1 MEASIRTLDTESAIP
16 TVEPFLIGLNVSNL
30 DAKFESKMCR
40 LLNKYRERKAKELT
54 RKKEW
59 ETVHA
64 EHPNPDMDHPSDI
77 KMMDEAKRTIGDY
90 KLKSDHDFE
99 ASDEQRETVV
109 SKLQEIVKTRED
121 AFNIKNNYNTKIFNM
136 REKKKEL
143 YHYVQRKMSKLAEI
157 HLEIPES
164 QRITPDISVT
174 FNFDREFPERN
185 LDLRKY
191 LSPETFVMELM
202 ESASSRTATLT
213 PFQIAEKNLIE
224 LQRNA
229 LQSCPS
235 VEVQSQFGY
244 QVSDK
249 ISLKLLKK
257 LDSGSVDGK
266 ATELSD
272 WENELMNL
280 RTRRRIFEQK
290 KIIDKINARIVE
302 FDEEIAQLS
311 EERYD
316 VEVKAKFKEIFLLTL
331 NQELMILKDFEPME
345 EILMDDV
352 ERKGTEVKQLS
363 LRLSNLNA
371 EVEIQKRM
379 IEDLQDLCKKIE
391 TRFKSHLLNDNKFGA
406 FLRKI
411 FSRHLTEVDHHEN
424 DETEDNSAESQTS
437 SAIST
442 SSSSSTIST
451 LSKDVR
457 MKKLDE
463 SICPKGCDRK
473 LYDLA
478 FKMRRERHEH
488 ERIIN
493 GKQKDLEAILMDY
506 ETLNQKLEK
515 SKADYEKYRSKLSS
529 LRHQKQTL
537 LNDVDT
543 IVMLKMDQ
551 MQYFKNPEEF
561 IDIDNTLLFNKQ
573 NVLRLYSRVNK
584 LADETIEA
592 KRSHRINVVHLAK
605 MKTDIQ
611 LMEKQIVDLKD
622 SVNQAMLKKFGRVI
636 DLNEVEETIL
646 RRFAF
651 EMQIEIRSNAEDIKK
666 QYFSKINELK
676 VCCCCQFNQNQNLN
690 MFLKLFVEESSS
702 KLC

>member
-1 MEASIRTLDTESAIP
+1 MR
-16 TVEPFLIGLNVSNL
+16 
-30 DAKFESKMCR
+30 R
-40 LLNKYRERKAKELT
+40 LLNKYRDRKAKELA

-59 ETVHA
+59 EKVHA
-64 EHPNPDMDHPSDI
+64 EHPNPDADHPSDV
-77 KMMDEAKRTIGDY
+77 KMIEEAKRTIGDY
-90 KLKSDHDFE
+90 KLKSDEDFE
-99 ASDEQRETVV
+99 ASDEQRETVA
-109 SKLQEIVKTRED
+109 SKLQQIVKTRED
-121 AFNIKNNYNTKIFNM
+121 AFNIRNDYNTKIFNM

-157 HLEIPES
+157 HLEIPEG
-164 QRITPDISVT
+164 QRITPTMSVT
-174 FNFDREFPERN
+174 FDLDREFPERN

-191 LSPETFVMELM
+191 LSPETGLTELM
-202 ESASSRTATLT
+202 ESASSRGDTLT
-213 PFQIAEKNLIE
+213 PYQIAEKNLIE

-229 LQSCPS
+229 LQPYPS
-235 VEVQSQFGY
+235 VDVKSQFKY
-244 QVSDK
+244 QISDK

-257 LDSGSVDGK
+257 LDSGSCDSK
-266 ATELSD
+266 AAEFTE

-363 LRLSNLNA
+363 LRQSNLNA
-371 EVEIQKRM
+371 EIEIQKRM
-379 IEDLQDLCKKIE
+379 IEDIQDVCRKIE
-391 TRFKSHLLNDNKFGA
+391 SKFRSACGINRFGPY
-406 FLRKI
+406 LRRI
-411 FSRHLTEVDHHEN
+411 FNRQLTEVDHHEN
-424 DETEDNSAESQTS
+424 EDNEENESNPTS
-437 SAIST
+437 SN
-442 SSSSSTIST
+442 SSSSVSSSADST
-451 LSKDVR
+451 LSKDDR

-463 SICPKGCDRK
+463 NICPKGCDRK
-473 LYDLA
+473 IYELA
-478 FKMRRERHEH
+478 FQLRRERHEH

-493 GKQKDLEAILMDY
+493 GKQKDLEAILIDY
-506 ETLNQKLEK
+506 EALNQKLEK
-515 SKADYEKYRSKLSS
+515 SKSDYEKYKTKLSN

-543 IVMLKMDQ
+543 VVMLKMDQ
-551 MQYFKNPEEF
+551 MQYFKNNEEF

-666 QYFSKINELK
+666 QYFNKINELK
-676 VCCCCQFNQNQNLN
+676 VCIAVNF
-690 MFLKLFVEESSS
+690 MIIMTR
-702 KLC
+702 

>member
-1 MEASIRTLDTESAIP
+1 
-16 TVEPFLIGLNVSNL
+16 
-30 DAKFESKMCR
+30 
-40 LLNKYRERKAKELT
+40 
-54 RKKEW
+54 
-59 ETVHA
+59 
-64 EHPNPDMDHPSDI
+64 
-77 KMMDEAKRTIGDY
+77 
-90 KLKSDHDFE
+90 
-99 ASDEQRETVV
+99 
-109 SKLQEIVKTRED
+109 
-121 AFNIKNNYNTKIFNM
+121 
-136 REKKKEL
+136 
-143 YHYVQRKMSKLAEI
+143 
-157 HLEIPES
+157 
-164 QRITPDISVT
+164 
-174 FNFDREFPERN
+174 
-185 LDLRKY
+185 
-191 LSPETFVMELM
+191 
-202 ESASSRTATLT
+202 
-213 PFQIAEKNLIE
+213 
-224 LQRNA
+224 
-229 LQSCPS
+229 
-235 VEVQSQFGY
+235 
-244 QVSDK
+244 
-249 ISLKLLKK
+249 
-257 LDSGSVDGK
+257 
-266 ATELSD
+266 
-272 WENELMNL
+272 
-280 RTRRRIFEQK
+280 
-290 KIIDKINARIVE
+290 
-302 FDEEIAQLS
+302 
-311 EERYD
+311 
-316 VEVKAKFKEIFLLTL
+316 
-331 NQELMILKDFEPME
+331 
-345 EILMDDV
+345 
-352 ERKGTEVKQLS
+352 
-363 LRLSNLNA
+363 
-371 EVEIQKRM
+371 
-379 IEDLQDLCKKIE
+379 
-391 TRFKSHLLNDNKFGA
+391 
-406 FLRKI
+406 
-411 FSRHLTEVDHHEN
+411 
-424 DETEDNSAESQTS
+424 
-437 SAIST
+437 
-442 SSSSSTIST
+442 
-451 LSKDVR
+451 

-488 ERIIN
+488 ERVIN

-676 VCCCCQFNQNQNLN
+676 VC
-690 MFLKLFVEESSS
+690 
-702 KLC
+702 